1 MHCTDD
7 RGTRVKLI
15 PQHQLGIMPGIP
27 SPIPIEA
34 RTRMFGEAQEI
45 QLSRE
50 FIVPMLLAL
59 LGLIIWGGAWL
70 LIFPRILPALM
81 VSPTIKALIT
91 ASVPFLC
98 LPFLMWFLMHRTRQR
113 IVRIVTKHGFCA
125 TCGYALADIPPAED
139 RCTVCPE
146 CGSAWR
152 LAAPSV

>member
-1 MHCTDD
+1 MYCTDD

-50 FIVPMLLAL
+50 FVVPMLLAL
-59 LGLIIWGGAWL
+59 LGIFIWGGAWL

-81 VSPTIKALIT
+81 VSPMIKALIT
-91 ASVPFLC
+91 TSVPFLC
-98 LPFLMWFLMHRTRQR
+98 IPFLMWFLMYRTRQR

-125 TCGYALADIPPAED
+125 TCGYALADIPAAAD
-139 RCTVCPE
+139 GCTACPE

-152 LAAPSV
+152 IGTPPV